1 MGEALRINSSCI
13 SRLGELHAFAEAHR
27 VDRASGD
34 LAAQGSQ
41 RRRPEGLDPDY
52 PGLRAESAGLCRRL
66 ANAPSGLPR
75 TKCTWTCLLHHFRL
89 EAPCCPGPTKSI
101 QPKLR
106 GEPLSPGPGRPPSGF
121 PCRPVLCEG
130 HTPPPRSQEP
140 SPNLD
145 PAPAQ
150 ELLSHLPPSHCSV
163 HLGVPLPPFPASC
176 PAKAT
181 PGGTLFPW

>member
-1 MGEALRINSSCI
+1 MWTEHQGTWLPRGPRGGAQRGRTLIP
-13 SRLGELHAFAEAHR
+13 LGSEQH
-27 VDRASGD
+27 
-34 LAAQGSQ
+34 
-41 RRRPEGLDPDY
+41 Y
-52 PGLRAESAGLCRRL
+52 PAESAGLCRRL
-66 ANAPSGLPR
+66 AKAPSGPPR
-75 TKCTWTCLLHHFRL
+75 MKRIWTCLLHHFRL
-89 EAPCCPGPTKSI
+89 KAPCCPGPTKGI

-106 GEPLSPGPGRPPSGF
+106 GEPLCPGPGHPPSGL
-121 PCRPVLCEG
+121 PCRPFLCEG